1 MRAFSTLFIAA
12 AFALSANAASVSKRD
27 ISPAVQLCLDSITS
41 AGAQLEVVNTAVLAF
56 TSSVGIIGANKIHTL
71 EQVLETR
78 LKKAGTDCC
87 VQIGAITLP
96 EADAVLATVEVL
108 VPKVTSALSA
118 ITSKK
123 SQFDAIFLATAIVKN
138 DIKALDTQTKTLD
151 ACLIAKTPIDPPSYL
166 ITANGYVTEINNAF
180 SAARSAYG
188 I

>member
-12 AFALSANAASVSKRD
+12 ALALSVNAASVSKRS
-27 ISPAVQLCLDSITS
+27 ISPEVQLCIDSITS

-56 TSSVGIIGANKIHTL
+56 TSSAGLIGANQIHSL

-87 VQIGAITLP
+87 VDIGSITLP
-96 EADAVLATVEVL
+96 EADAVLATVKVL
-108 VPKVTSALSA
+108 VPKVTGALSA

-123 SQFDAIFLATAIVKN
+123 SQFDAIFLATTIVKT

-151 ACLIAKTPIDPPSYL
+151 ACLIAKTPTDPASYL

-180 SAARSAYG
+180 STTRTAYG